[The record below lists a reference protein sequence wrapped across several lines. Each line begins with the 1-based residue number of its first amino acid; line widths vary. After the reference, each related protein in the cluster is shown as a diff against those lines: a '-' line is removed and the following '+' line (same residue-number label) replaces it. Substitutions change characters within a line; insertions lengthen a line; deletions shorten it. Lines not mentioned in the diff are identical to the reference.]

1 MTWQTCQVCP
11 TFNSMNH
18 YYHIYNHANGIEN
31 LFIDDGNF
39 NFFLLKAK
47 RYVFPTSEIL
57 AFCLLPNHFHFLIKT
72 RDSELKSFKGLSDLF
87 NSYTKSFN
95 KLFHRRGSLFL
106 KSYKKKFEY
115 TNGDIKRI
123 ILYIHRNPI
132 HHGFIA
138 QYTAWQYS
146 SYQNIVGNDPGLVS
160 KQEVL
165 SLFGGLE
172 NFILEHERYKTAE

>member
-1 MTWQTCQVCP
+1 
-11 TFNSMNH
+11 MNH
-18 YYHIYNHANGIEN
+18 YYHIYNHANGYED

-39 NFFLLKAK
+39 YFFLKKTGKYILPA
-47 RYVFPTSEIL
+47 SEVL
-57 AFCLLPNHFHFLIKT
+57 AFCLMPNHFHFLIKT
-72 RDSELKSFKGLSDLF
+72 KESDAKTFKGFSDLF

-106 KSYKKKFEY
+106 KSFKKKLEI
-115 TNGDIKRI
+115 TSGDIKRT

-132 HHGFIA
+132 HHGF
-138 QYTAWQYS
+138 TAHYSSWEYS
-146 SYQNIVGNDPGLVS
+146 SYKNIVGNDPGMIS

-172 NFILEHERYKTAE
+172 NFITEHERYRTSDKHGRFVL